1 VISLDEFLPRVYLH
15 VPACSDP
22 LARQALVDSCI
33 QFCEK
38 SEVLRQDLDPL
49 TVSANVSSYE
59 LTPPEESHTF
69 ARILSVVIDGTPLH
83 GVFEHDVKNLRPSSE
98 GPKAFHTTR
107 KDNEFRL
114 HLYPTPDKATTAT
127 VHAVLRPTR
136 AATEVDDE
144 LFERW
149 VDAVVD
155 GAIARITR
163 LPDQPYSDINYSNM
177 MMRSADE
184 KTVRASN
191 EAGYG
196 RIRGNTAVKMRPLA

>member
-1 VISLDEFLPRVYLH
+1 
-15 VPACSDP
+15 
-22 LARQALVDSCI
+22 
-33 QFCEK
+33 
-38 SEVLRQDLDPL
+38 
-49 TVSANVSSYE
+49 
-59 LTPPEESHTF
+59 
-69 ARILSVVIDGTPLH
+69 
-83 GVFEHDVKNLRPSSE
+83 
-98 GPKAFHTTR
+98 
-107 KDNEFRL
+107 
-114 HLYPTPDKATTAT
+114 
-127 VHAVLRPTR
+127 
-136 AATEVDDE
+136 VDDE